1 MEKNVCKMT
10 DDSIFL
16 IDIEKILKTKAG
28 KKYKYIPRFI
38 VSYLK
43 HIVHQDELNVFL
55 KDSKNK
61 VGVDFLEAC
70 MEFLDAKVE
79 IKGLE
84 NLPENGK
91 CTFVSNHPLGGQD
104 GVALGY
110 ILGKHYNGNVRYLV
124 NDLLMNLHGLAPLCI
139 PINKTGS
146 QSRDF
151 PKMVEAG
158 FASDNHIIMFPAGL
172 CSVDR
177 VGKSR
182 IWNGKRHL
190 SLKVLKRIVMWYLC
204 TLRAGTQT
212 FFIIWQIYVRH
223 LALSL
228 ILLCFTWQMKC

>member
-28 KKYKYIPRFI
+28 KKYKYIPRFV

-43 HIVHQDELNVFL
+43 RIVHQDELNVFL

-91 CTFVSNHPLGGQD
+91 CTFVTITRWED
-104 GVALGY
+104 
-110 ILGKHYNGNVRYLV
+110 RME
-124 NDLLMNLHGLAPLCI
+124 LLWGIYWENI
-139 PINKTGS
+139 T
-146 QSRDF
+146 
-151 PKMVEAG
+151 MVMYA
-158 FASDNHIIMFPAGL
+158 
-172 CSVDR
+172 
-177 VGKSR
+177 
-182 IWNGKRHL
+182 IW
-190 SLKVLKRIVMWYLC
+190 SMIC
-204 TLRAGTQT
+204 
-212 FFIIWQIYVRH
+212 
-223 LALSL
+223 
-228 ILLCFTWQMKC
+228 

>member
-28 KKYKYIPRFI
+28 KKYKYIPRFV

-139 PINKTGS
+139 PIS
-146 QSRDF
+146 AASRVPSHSSGPRRTDGTMPF
-151 PKMVEAG
+151 
-158 FASDNHIIMFPAGL
+158 I
-172 CSVDR
+172 
-177 VGKSR
+177 R
-182 IWNGKRHL
+182 IWPGQDRKSTRLNSSH
-190 SLKVLKRIVMWYLC
+190 
-204 TLRAGTQT
+204 
-212 FFIIWQIYVRH
+212 
-223 LALSL
+223 
-228 ILLCFTWQMKC
+228 

>member
-28 KKYKYIPRFI
+28 KKYKYIPRFV

-84 NLPENGK
+84 TCLKTVNALLSAITRWGDRMELLWGIYWENI
-91 CTFVSNHPLGGQD
+91 T
-104 GVALGY
+104 
-110 ILGKHYNGNVRYLV
+110 
-124 NDLLMNLHGLAPLCI
+124 
-139 PINKTGS
+139 
-146 QSRDF
+146 
-151 PKMVEAG
+151 MVMYA
-158 FASDNHIIMFPAGL
+158 
-172 CSVDR
+172 
-177 VGKSR
+177 
-182 IWNGKRHL
+182 IW
-190 SLKVLKRIVMWYLC
+190 SMIC
-204 TLRAGTQT
+204 
-212 FFIIWQIYVRH
+212 
-223 LALSL
+223 
-228 ILLCFTWQMKC
+228 

>member
-28 KKYKYIPRFI
+28 KKYKYIPRFV

-84 NLPENGK
+84 NLPETVN
-91 CTFVSNHPLGGQD
+91 
-104 GVALGY
+104 ALLSAITRWGD
-110 ILGKHYNGNVRYLV
+110 RME
-124 NDLLMNLHGLAPLCI
+124 LLWGIYWENI
-139 PINKTGS
+139 T
-146 QSRDF
+146 
-151 PKMVEAG
+151 MVMYA
-158 FASDNHIIMFPAGL
+158 
-172 CSVDR
+172 
-177 VGKSR
+177 
-182 IWNGKRHL
+182 IW
-190 SLKVLKRIVMWYLC
+190 SMIC
-204 TLRAGTQT
+204 
-212 FFIIWQIYVRH
+212 
-223 LALSL
+223 
-228 ILLCFTWQMKC
+228 

>member
-28 KKYKYIPRFI
+28 KKYKYIPRFV

-91 CTFVSNHPLGGQD
+91 CTFVSNHPLGD
-104 GVALGY
+104 
-110 ILGKHYNGNVRYLV
+110 RME
-124 NDLLMNLHGLAPLCI
+124 LLWGIYWENI
-139 PINKTGS
+139 T
-146 QSRDF
+146 
-151 PKMVEAG
+151 MVMYA
-158 FASDNHIIMFPAGL
+158 
-172 CSVDR
+172 
-177 VGKSR
+177 
-182 IWNGKRHL
+182 IW
-190 SLKVLKRIVMWYLC
+190 SMIC
-204 TLRAGTQT
+204 
-212 FFIIWQIYVRH
+212 
-223 LALSL
+223 
-228 ILLCFTWQMKC
+228 

>member
-28 KKYKYIPRFI
+28 KKYKYIPRFV

-91 CTFVSNHPLGGQD
+91 CTFVSNHPLGGD
-104 GVALGY
+104 
-110 ILGKHYNGNVRYLV
+110 RME
-124 NDLLMNLHGLAPLCI
+124 LLWGIYWENI
-139 PINKTGS
+139 T
-146 QSRDF
+146 
-151 PKMVEAG
+151 MVMYA
-158 FASDNHIIMFPAGL
+158 
-172 CSVDR
+172 
-177 VGKSR
+177 
-182 IWNGKRHL
+182 IW
-190 SLKVLKRIVMWYLC
+190 SMIC
-204 TLRAGTQT
+204 
-212 FFIIWQIYVRH
+212 
-223 LALSL
+223 
-228 ILLCFTWQMKC
+228 